1 MADDQ
6 MIKIAEDNRDKRVTR
21 LEECLL
27 DPKSDLNID
36 GLLDCVQA
44 MVIDCNHPTLRRIKN
59 IDLFLQKYEKYND
72 LIANSR
78 MKPDD
83 FNVIKVI
90 GSGAFGEVKL
100 VRHKYT
106 KKVFAMKVLS
116 KFEMIKRSDTYF
128 WEEKFIMAHADSD
141 WIVKLHY
148 AFQTTT
154 HLYMV
159 MDYMPGGD
167 LVSLMSEYD
176 IPEKWAKFYCAEVVL
191 ALDTIHLMGFVHRDV
206 KPDNMLLDHRGHLK
220 LADFGTC
227 MRMDDNGLVHSE
239 TAVGTP
245 DYISPE
251 VLRSQSG
258 KECYGRE
265 CDYWSV
271 GVFLYE
277 MLIGDTPFFAES
289 LVGTY
294 GKIMDHKNHLHFPDD
309 VEISVE
315 ARSLICAFL
324 TDRLNRLGRNGMTE
338 VKIHPFFQNEQWTFD
353 NIHQC
358 IAPVIP
364 ELCGDD
370 DTSNFNSNRIDIR
383 KDNEHFPEPRAF
395 AGNHIPFIGFTY
407 SGDNALLCR
416 KRRHSQAR
424 KQSVDSDADLMA
436 GRMTDLSDPDK
447 RSLAMDTNVE
457 LDHKFRLTIIE
468 KDRQIDSLQ
477 NDKAY
482 LEKHLNSLRQN
493 LIKVRATLDQETE
506 NRQAAEKSIIDFR
519 KKYDSERTQRIQTQ
533 NALNEKNSTMEKKLA
548 MLTEMLQKEKENFAR
563 ESIKMNDLQHTIRN
577 QELVIGEMKNKIAM
591 FEKISDS
598 KEKDVSTTRE
608 ELNIATNLLNNFKA
622 KVKQLESQI
631 IILTN
636 ELHELRPMAT
646 NNNKA
651 NRPMAIVTPD
661 QNDNSIVTTTNANDD
676 HNTEVLIHSDQF
688 QDVSALKS
696 MLEGEIHKRQQL
708 ETVVKEREQE
718 IDCLKIDRQQL
729 QQQVQSLEKDRSF
742 IIDNDDNVDNEI
754 KQYLSDN
761 RNLSD
766 VKILAQKLAFSDS
779 ENQLIKSQLEEA
791 KKVYKKLSIDYSDMK
806 IRLDTEHCFSEIY
819 KNQLNEISEE
829 LNEKTS
835 ELNTLTR
842 EKTDIVQENEYLKNQ
857 LKHDT
862 NYKERMTT
870 LESEKS
876 DLENELD
883 ELRKQ
888 LANVKKDSHTAIE
901 TLRCNERELCDYI
914 QELKKKNKE
923 FEIKMRE
930 LNNNVDSIAT
940 VQQENQTLAKQ
951 LQQEKLLKEQAVNK
965 LAEIMNRRDMKMNDK
980 KAKSSIVME
989 LKKKEKECRKLE
1001 QELNSERDS
1010 CSQKISKLQKE
1021 FNDIHAILQEE
1032 TQQRLRLHMEVAA
1045 KDAELEQ
1052 FRSKNTR
1059 LSEENLSTTSSTSSV
1074 VVGTSS
1080 SYLQQSTQSIPN
1092 TVEEVDESRLEG
1104 WLSIPNKQ
1112 NIRRHGWRKQYVVV
1126 SSRKIIFYNNE
1137 NDKAKSDPTLILD
1150 LCKLFHARSVSQGDV
1165 IRADAKDIPRI
1176 FQLLY
1181 ACEGESRKPGGDSS
1195 SHLDNH
1201 FHHGKDST
1209 TIEHKGHEFIPI
1221 TFHMPTSCE
1230 VCLKPMWH
1238 MLKPPPALGCKGC
1251 RMKIHKEHVDNK
1263 QENSVTPCRVYLKN
1277 SAKELLLLAMTSD
1290 EQQKWIH
1297 FLCKRI
1303 KQCGY
1308 AASNHSAHQRH
1319 QSNLSFQSNYS
1330 SDSIASVKTTPDKS
1344 HLGQSR
1350 SFTSSHDLHN
1360 QEQQSIQQEKSS
1372 QQIHDHHDSS
1382 SSVSVNEI
1390 HPTTQFTSSSTSLSS
1405 NRSVGKN
1412 RCSSSVSSN
1421 RSSNH
1426 LSHSGL
1432 STSLTK
1438 SATLPPLNGSN
1449 SQQQQ
1454 QQMMIMMMGQQ
1465 QQQHQQQQRSESDLT
1480 NASSTSSSSS
1490 INSINNNTNNTNQ
1503 PMNGQQ

>member
-44 MVIDCNHPTLRRIKN
+44 LVIDCNHPALRRIKN

-72 LIANSR
+72 LISNSR

-148 AFQTTT
+148 AFQTNT

-176 IPEKWAKFYCAEVVL
+176 IPEKWAKFYCAEVIL
-191 ALDTIHLMGFVHRDV
+191 ALDTIHSMGFVHRDV
-206 KPDNMLLDHRGHLK
+206 KPDNMLLDRRGHLK

-324 TDRLNRLGRNGMTE
+324 TDRLNRLGRNGMPE
-338 VKIHPFFQNEQWTFD
+338 VKNHPFFQNEQWTFD

-407 SGDNALLCR
+407 SGDNALLSR
-416 KRRHSQAR
+416 KRRHSQ
-424 KQSVDSDADLMA
+424 SVDGESDMMV
-436 GRMTDLSDPDK
+436 GRMAELSDQDK
-447 RSLAMDTNVE
+447 RSLVIDSSVE
-457 LDHKFRLTIIE
+457 LDHKFRLTMHE

-506 NRQAAEKSIIDFR
+506 NRQAAEKSMIELR

-533 NALNEKNSTMEKKLA
+533 NALNEMNSSMEKKLT
-548 MLTEMLQKEKENFAR
+548 MLSEMLQKEKENFAR

-598 KEKDVSTTRE
+598 KEKDVSATRE
-608 ELNIATNLLNNFKA
+608 ELNVATNLLNNYKA

-636 ELHELRPMAT
+636 ELHELRPIT
-646 NNNKA
+646 NKV

-661 QNDNSIVTTTNANDD
+661 QNDNNIVTTNANDD
-676 HNTEVLIHSDQF
+676 RNTEVLIHSDQF

-708 ETVVKEREQE
+708 ETMVKEKEQE
-718 IDCLKIDRQQL
+718 IDGLKVDRQQL
-729 QQQVQSLEKDRSF
+729 QQQVQNMENDRSF
-742 IIDNDDNVDNEI
+742 GSDNVDNEI
-754 KQYLSDN
+754 KQYLSDSYS
-761 RNLSD
+761 LSD
-766 VKILAQKLAFSDS
+766 VKILAQKFAFSES

-791 KKVYKKLSIDYSDMK
+791 KKAYQKLTIDYNDMK

-835 ELNTLTR
+835 ELNVLTR

-862 NYKERMTT
+862 NYRERLTILENDKSH
-870 LESEKS
+870 LESER
-876 DLENELD
+876 EEL
-883 ELRKQ
+883 LKQ
-888 LANVKKDSHTAIE
+888 LANLKKDSNTTIE
-901 TLRCNERELCDYI
+901 TLRCNEREFGDYI

-923 FEIKMRE
+923 FETKLND
-930 LNNNVDSIAT
+930 LNNNAEAVASI
-940 VQQENQTLAKQ
+940 QQDNQILAKQ

-965 LAEIMNRRDMKMNDK
+965 LAEIMNRRDMKMTDK
-980 KAKSSIVME
+980 KAKSSIAME

-1001 QELNSERDS
+1001 QELNSERNS
-1010 CSQKISKLQKE
+1010 CSLKISKHQKE
-1021 FNDIHAILQEE
+1021 LNDIQAILQEE
-1032 TQQRLRLHMEVAA
+1032 TQQKLRLQMEVAA

-1052 FRSKNTR
+1052 LRSKNTR
-1059 LSEENLSTTSSTSSV
+1059 LSEENLSTTSSLSSV
-1074 VVGTSS
+1074 VA
-1080 SYLQQSTQSIPN
+1080 SYQQSQSIPN

-1181 ACEGESRKPGGDSS
+1181 ACEGESRKPGGDNS

-1201 FHHGKDST
+1201 YHHGKDST

-1263 QENSVTPCRVYLKN
+1263 HENSVTPCRVYLKN
-1277 SAKELLLLAMTSD
+1277 SAKELLLLASSSD

-1308 AASNHSAHQRH
+1308 AASNHSSHQRH
-1319 QSNLSFQSNYS
+1319 QSSLSFQSNYS
-1330 SDSIASVKTTPDKS
+1330 SDSMASVKSTPDKS
-1344 HLGQSR
+1344 HLNQSR

-1360 QEQQSIQQEKSS
+1360 QEQQSIHDKNS
-1372 QQIHDHHDSS
+1372 QHVHSHHDSS
-1382 SSVSVNEI
+1382 TTDIHQASQFSSSSSSSVTNRSA
-1390 HPTTQFTSSSTSLSS
+1390 SS
-1405 NRSVGKN
+1405 NN
-1412 RCSSSVSSN
+1412 RWSSSVSN
-1421 RSSNH
+1421 RSTHHSN
-1426 LSHSGL
+1426 S

-1454 QQMMIMMMGQQ
+1454 PAQQQMIMMME
-1465 QQQHQQQQRSESDLT
+1465 QQQRSESDLT
-1480 NASSTSSSSS
+1480 NVSSTSSSSS
-1490 INSINNNTNNTNQ
+1490 INSMNNNNI
-1503 PMNGQQ
+1503 NGQ